1 MVEAASQ
8 AVTPD
13 SVQEIREKGNQN
25 QNERRIDDMS
35 QRAFRTTAL
44 PIGVQYT
51 EENIKSNKGKIWKRV
66 RAYPLD
72 HPTTDNYEDGE
83 ILDARLLKDKV
94 FHIEN
99 THGANAIKYKIL
111 GCIDPAN
118 WTEIKVETALA
129 ATVEAIDTSTAAW
142 AYYKYQV
149 KSSVAATAGKVRAF
163 MSGSSL

>member
-1 MVEAASQ
+1 
-8 AVTPD
+8 
-13 SVQEIREKGNQN
+13 
-25 QNERRIDDMS
+25 MS

-72 HPTTDNYEDGE
+72 HPTTDNYVDGE
-83 ILDARLLKDKV
+83 ILDARLLKDKL

-111 GCIDPAN
+111 ACIDPCN
-118 WTEIKVETALA
+118 WSEIKVETALA
-129 ATVEAIDTSTAAW
+129 AGVEAIDTSTAAW
-142 AYYKYQV
+142 AYFKYQV
-149 KSSVAATAGKVRAF
+149 KASVGASQGTVKAF